1 MSYDRTARIS
11 EEIKKE
17 LSIIIKNDLKD
28 PRLSEL
34 ITVTGVNVTKDL
46 RYAKAFIS
54 VMGDNDA
61 KANSITAL
69 KSAAG
74 FIRHEVGERVKLR
87 YTPEFIFELDDSI
100 EHGINIAKI
109 LNDIS
114 DANKE

>member
-17 LSIIIKNDLKD
+17 LSMIIKNDLKD

-34 ITVTGVNVTKDL
+34 VTVTSVNVTKDL

-54 VMGDNDA
+54 VMGDGEA
-61 KANSITAL
+61 KVNSITAL

-100 EHGINIAKI
+100 EHGIHIAKI

-114 DANKE
+114 ETNKE